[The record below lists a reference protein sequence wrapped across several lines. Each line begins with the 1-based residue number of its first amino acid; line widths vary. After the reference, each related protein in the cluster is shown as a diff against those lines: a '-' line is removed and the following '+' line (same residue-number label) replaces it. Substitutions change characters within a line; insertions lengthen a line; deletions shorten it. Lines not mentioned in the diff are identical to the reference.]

1 MFVLAVTLGA
11 ILALGACAKK
21 KAPPPPPPP
30 PAPPAPTA
38 SLSVNP
44 SSIQTGQSAS
54 LTWQTTNATDVSI
67 DGIGAVQANGSQ
79 PVTPTDSTTYH
90 LTAKGAG
97 GSQEA
102 TARITVAQPPP
113 PPAPAAA
120 TPPDEDLFSQN
131 IKDVYFDYDQAEIRG
146 DQQSSVLGDVQFLNQ
161 HAAINFTVEGHCD
174 ERGSTEYNLAL
185 GDKRA
190 TAVKN
195 ALVAAGVG
203 ASRIKT
209 ISYGAIGER
218 PLSRCPGSEIKLR
231 NEIHGWP
238 CRAKK
243 ATGSCALLPVHIRFP
258 LGLFSCGILATCG
271 ILNSSKTGLATTGL
285 SRFVFNFVFRIQG
298 ILYEKKYETKP
309 CCDSSCVDVGAVA
322 GGSAGLGRQQ
332 GYGPIANPGRA
343 TATADD
349 LDAAQL

>member
-1 MFVLAVTLGA
+1 VKHASKQMFVLAVTLGA
-11 ILALGACAKK
+11 ILALGACSKK
-21 KAPPPPPPP
+21 AAPPPPPPP

-54 LTWQTTNATDVSI
+54 LTWQTSNATDVSI

-102 TARITVAQPPP
+102 TARITVTQPPP
-113 PPAPAAA
+113 PPAPVAAA
-120 TPPDEDLFSQN
+120 PTDEDLFSQN
-131 IKDVYFDYDQAEIRG
+131 VKDVYFDYDQAEIRG

-161 HAAINFTVEGHCD
+161 HASINFTVEGHCD

-209 ISYGAIGER
+209 ISYGKEK
-218 PLSRCPGSEIKLR
+218 PFCSES
-231 NEIHGWP
+231 NEACW
-238 CRAKK
+238 
-243 ATGSCALLPVHIRFP
+243 
-258 LGLFSCGILATCG
+258 
-271 ILNSSKTGLATTGL
+271 
-285 SRFVFNFVFRIQG
+285 
-298 ILYEKKYETKP
+298 
-309 CCDSSCVDVGAVA
+309 
-322 GGSAGLGRQQ
+322 QQ
-332 GYGPIANPGRA
+332 NRRGHLVYQR
-343 TATADD
+343 
-349 LDAAQL
+349 